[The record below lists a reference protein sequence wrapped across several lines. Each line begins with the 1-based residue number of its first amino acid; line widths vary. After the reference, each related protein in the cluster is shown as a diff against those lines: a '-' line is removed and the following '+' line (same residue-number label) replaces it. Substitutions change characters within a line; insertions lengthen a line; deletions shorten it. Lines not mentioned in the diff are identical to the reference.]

1 MIENSSF
8 VDNETFHTGLAQPQ
22 SDAAGGAIALGGQ
35 GCPAD
40 ISELSIRHSTLV
52 LNESDSN
59 DDEVAVAGG
68 GGVWSVS
75 SAPVQICNSIVAQNI
90 DNADLPAPTCT
101 AA

>member
-1 MIENSSF
+1 
-8 VDNETFHTGLAQPQ
+8 
-22 SDAAGGAIALGGQ
+22 
-35 GCPAD
+35 
-40 ISELSIRHSTLV
+40 V